1 MYSVKE
7 VSISEEVG
15 SLDRVEE
22 TSYPTWIYVMIS
34 IMTFLWIAAGIVAF
48 IVSLICFGKS
58 GKRIDKVIGLLL
70 AVLFGPFYWI
80 YYMVVKKYCR

>member
-1 MYSVKE
+1 
-7 VSISEEVG
+7 
-15 SLDRVEE
+15 
-22 TSYPTWIYVMIS
+22 
-34 IMTFLWIAAGIVAF
+34 MTFLWIAAGIVAF